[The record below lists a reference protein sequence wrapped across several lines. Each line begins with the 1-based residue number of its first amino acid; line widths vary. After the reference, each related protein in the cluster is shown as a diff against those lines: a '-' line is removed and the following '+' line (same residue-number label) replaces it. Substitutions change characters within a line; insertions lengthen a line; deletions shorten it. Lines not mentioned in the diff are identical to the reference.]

1 MNERTEG
8 MSEGCGVIPIVGTTS
23 DRFNLAK
30 DILLEIIRACG
41 ALPINNELQNRLVT
55 NTVSLADALLAELE
69 KEKK

>member
-55 NTVSLADALLAELE
+55 NTVSLADALLTELE
-69 KEKK
+69 KKP